1 MRDAMCLFLSCCL
14 KETSITS
21 GSCGLCP
28 GWDIGDQY
36 FESRTGHQ
44 RCACRTY
51 WCSWLVSANHSKP
64 QCHARM
70 VWVCH
75 SLRKRI
81 PTNYNYNQL
90 VTNSMFCGLLCNVH
104 NSQHSQP
111 IFVHLFV
118 CVCVCFFSRVLF
130 GSANQDESGHGVVHI
145 HVRKDKETFQFSYP
159 RALPGEKLNLVVRSV
174 KKDKFKKK
182 EAGVSVMTSSRE
194 ALGSFFFLFVCF
206 QWAHIKH
213 VDIAQK
219 NPKES
224 MRTSLETTV
233 ERFSPVNSLGRN
245 LPWVTSLGEFTY
257 KFL

>member
-1 MRDAMCLFLSCCL
+1 MGFVRDETLVINTLNREQVIKGVPVAHIDARGWFQQTIANLNATHGWYGYVILFGRESQP
-14 KETSITS
+14 TIT
-21 GSCGLCP
+21 
-28 GWDIGDQY
+28 I
-36 FESRTGHQ
+36 
-44 RCACRTY
+44 
-51 WCSWLVSANHSKP
+51 
-64 QCHARM
+64 
-70 VWVCH
+70 
-75 SLRKRI
+75 
-81 PTNYNYNQL
+81 TNLLQ
-90 VTNSMFCGLLCNVH
+90 VSMFCGLFCNVH

-118 CVCVCFFSRVLF
+118 CVCVCVFFSRVLF

-182 EAGVSVMTSSRE
+182 EAGVLVMTSSRE

>member
-1 MRDAMCLFLSCCL
+1 MGFVRDETLVINTLNREQVIKGVPVAHIDARGWFQQTIANLNATHGWYGYVILFGR
-14 KETSITS
+14 E
-21 GSCGLCP
+21 
-28 GWDIGDQY
+28 
-36 FESRTGHQ
+36 
-44 RCACRTY
+44 
-51 WCSWLVSANHSKP
+51 
-64 QCHARM
+64 
-70 VWVCH
+70 
-75 SLRKRI
+75 
-81 PTNYNYNQL
+81 
-90 VTNSMFCGLLCNVH
+90 
-104 NSQHSQP
+104 SQP
-111 IFVHLFV
+111 TITITNLLQVLCFVDFCAMYIIPNIPNPFLFTCLFV
-118 CVCVCFFSRVLF
+118 CVFFFSRVLF

>member
-90 VTNSMFCGLLCNVH
+90 VTSSMFCGLLCNVH

-118 CVCVCFFSRVLF
+118 CVCVFFLVFYLAQPTRTKVVMAWSISTFAKIKRPFSFPIRAPYRERSWTLWCVQSRRTNSKRRRQVSRWWHPLEKLWEAFFFSLF
-130 GSANQDESGHGVVHI
+130 ASSGHI
-145 HVRKDKETFQFSYP
+145 
-159 RALPGEKLNLVVRSV
+159 
-174 KKDKFKKK
+174 
-182 EAGVSVMTSSRE
+182 
-194 ALGSFFFLFVCF
+194 
-206 QWAHIKH
+206 
-213 VDIAQK
+213 
-219 NPKES
+219 
-224 MRTSLETTV
+224 
-233 ERFSPVNSLGRN
+233 
-245 LPWVTSLGEFTY
+245 
-257 KFL
+257 